1 MRVQTPI
8 ENINKGL
15 SNPVFYMYFQ
25 KKKEKKGRLLIYH
38 EIVEMCKRY

>member
-15 SNPVFYMYFQ
+15 SNPVFYMYFK
-25 KKKEKKGRLLIYH
+25 KKKEKKRKIVTLINLS
-38 EIVEMCKRY
+38 

>member
-15 SNPVFYMYFQ
+15 RNTVFYMYFQ
-25 KKKEKKGRLLIYH
+25 KKKKEKKEDCNIN
-38 EIVEMCKRY
+38 